1 MVMQVRRGLFG
12 QRNNPGVIEEPA
24 MGAMSGII
32 GEPAPAAQVA
42 KPAGLSRFSEPLLL
56 IGSAL
61 RDNSDGSQI
70 VDYLAQKRAMQMA
83 PLQAQA
89 QRQAKFD
96 DWRQQYDYEMSHPK
110 PVNND
115 TINDFDWY
123 KGLSTQDKQVYHQ
136 MHPQY
141 RQGPDGQFYPIQV
154 APAAPSGPLPVF
166 TADDLNKAGGGAG
179 NGTSGFHRRSA
190 R

>member
-24 MGAMSGII
+24 MGAMSGMI

-96 DWRQQYDYEMSHPK
+96 DWRQQYDYEMAHPK

-115 TINDFDWY
+115 TERDLAWY
-123 KGLSTQDKQVYHQ
+123 KTLSPEDRALYHQ

-141 RQGPDGQFYPIQV
+141 RQGPDGQFYRIDV
-154 APAAPSGPLPVF
+154 APEATRPAVGAVM
-166 TADDLNKAGGGAG
+166 ADPRKGGAG
-179 NGTSGFHRRSA
+179 FGQPTFR
-190 R
+190 